1 VHYEATEGDN
11 APSSH
16 PYTSNLGPRAH

>member
-16 PYTSNLGPRAH
+16 PYTSNLGPRPH